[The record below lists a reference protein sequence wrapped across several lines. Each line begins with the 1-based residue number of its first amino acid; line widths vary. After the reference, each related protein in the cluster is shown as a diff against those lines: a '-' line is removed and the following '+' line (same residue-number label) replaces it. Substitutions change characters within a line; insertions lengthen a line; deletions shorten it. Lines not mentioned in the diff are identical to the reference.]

1 VLRTRRKTTLHLER
15 RDDGERFAARRVVR
29 MADREVPSSPRS
41 SRAGGE
47 PVFLF
52 DPETSVSGDSI
63 VV

>member
-1 VLRTRRKTTLHLER
+1 MTVNEYREF
-15 RDDGERFAARRVVR
+15 GGSSNG
-29 MADREVPSSPRS
+29 EVPSSPRS

-47 PVFLF
+47 PVILF